1 MTECGC
7 RDTHPQLTH
16 SVGPA
21 LVLTATTREVD
32 PKPGAPLPST
42 LRYPLETR
50 EKEASPDSHE
60 LI

>member
-7 RDTHPQLTH
+7 RDIHPPTL
-16 SVGPA
+16 GPA
-21 LVLTATTREVD
+21 LVLAVTTREAD

-50 EKEASPDSHE
+50 EKESSPDSHE